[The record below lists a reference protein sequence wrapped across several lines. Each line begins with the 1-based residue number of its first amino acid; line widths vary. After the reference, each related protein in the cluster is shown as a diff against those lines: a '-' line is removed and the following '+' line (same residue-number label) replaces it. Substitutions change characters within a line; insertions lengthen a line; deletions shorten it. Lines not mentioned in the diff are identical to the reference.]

1 MFCYRDS
8 LFKWPRSEVSI
19 MVVTM
24 IIITVLVE
32 IRLNLEESREALD
45 IGYYYQ
51 IRELECNLGQQR

>member
-1 MFCYRDS
+1 
-8 LFKWPRSEVSI
+8 
-19 MVVTM
+19 MVVTI

-51 IRELECNLGQQR
+51 IRELEYNLGQQS